1 MMFPA
6 HLEKALTEVELYFN
20 DVSVAL
26 VSGEPLALA
35 TASATLRQAAI
46 DFSALL
52 QGLAPIDLKNQNLK
66 LRLKRLAD
74 GMAVQRESLIRRTVL
89 VERGLNAIVP
99 STQSATYAQVVGP
112 YGSAGK
118 QTGAFKYLAA

>member
-1 MMFPA
+1 MFPA

-26 VSGEPLALA
+26 VSEPLALA

-99 STQSATYAQVVGP
+99 STQSATYAQVAGP

>member
-6 HLEKALTEVELYFN
+6 HIEKALTEVELYFN

-26 VSGEPLALA
+26 VSGEPLPLT
-35 TASATLRQAAI
+35 TASAALRQASI

-52 QGLAPIDLKNQNLK
+52 QDLAPIDLKNQNLK

-74 GMAVQRESLIRRTVL
+74 GMAAQRVSLIRRTVL

-99 STQSATYAQVVGP
+99 ATRDATYAQATGP
-112 YGSAGK
+112 YGSPGK
-118 QTGAFKYLAA
+118 QTGAFKYLTA

>member
-6 HLEKALTEVELYFN
+6 HLEKALTEVELHFN
-20 DVSVAL
+20 DVAAAL

-35 TASATLRQAAI
+35 TASAALRQSAM
-46 DFSALL
+46 DLSALL
-52 QGLAPIDLKNQNLK
+52 QHLAPADLKDKNLK
-66 LRLKRLAD
+66 LRLKRLTD
-74 GMAVQRESLIRRTVL
+74 GMATQRESLIRRTVL
-89 VERGLNAIVP
+89 VERGLHAIVP
-99 STQSATYAQVVGP
+99 ATRDATYAKTSGP